1 MFVHTWV
8 YGCTLALS
16 DNQLFLMNN
25 KGHSL
30 SELVYVI
37 VPISVCDFVLT
48 IIVTIAEAADLWL

>member
-1 MFVHTWV
+1 M
-8 YGCTLALS
+8 LARMCACPSVGLP
-16 DNQLFLMNN
+16 DNQLFRMSN

-48 IIVTIAEAADLWL
+48 VIGTIVEAADL